1 MEDREGDFI
10 LFDSDSVL
18 TKVDGLGDL
27 GIAQNP
33 NLMNVTHTRARRGML
48 LLFHEAITSGALVEN
63 WKDKKD
69 TTGRGDPEVSL

>member
-1 MEDREGDFI
+1 MEGREGDFT
-10 LFDSDSVL
+10 LFDSVL

-33 NLMNVTHTRARRGML
+33 NLINVTHTRARRRML
-48 LLFHEAITSGALVEN
+48 ILSHEAITSDALVEN

-69 TTGRGDPEVSL
+69 TTGYGAPEVIF